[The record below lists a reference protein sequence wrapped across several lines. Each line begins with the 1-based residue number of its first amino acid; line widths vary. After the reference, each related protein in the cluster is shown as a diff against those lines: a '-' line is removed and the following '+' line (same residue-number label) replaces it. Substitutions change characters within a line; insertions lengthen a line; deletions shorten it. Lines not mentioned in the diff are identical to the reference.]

1 MGHSMSLGGKVI
13 VVAGS
18 GGPLGVPVV
27 RRLAAAGAQ
36 VIAADVRPQDLAE
49 PGVTPVEIDLLDFAA
64 VRDWAA
70 GFGQVDGLI
79 HLVGG
84 WRGGKT
90 FAETDLADWAFLHDL
105 LIRTLQH
112 TTLAF
117 HELLRQSPAGRMA
130 IVSQIGAQ
138 RPTEGN
144 AAYAAAKAAAEAWT
158 LSLADSFDGT
168 GGAATILV
176 IKALLT
182 AEMRARKPEAKFS
195 GFTHV
200 DDLAAHIAGLWER
213 PASELNGTRRDL
225 TS

>member
-1 MGHSMSLGGKVI
+1 MTLAGKVI
-13 VVAGS
+13 VVAGA

-36 VIAADVRPQDLAE
+36 VVAADVRPQEFAE
-49 PGVTPVEIDLLDFAA
+49 PGVTPAQIDLLDPLATQA
-64 VRDWAA
+64 WAA
-70 GFGQVDGLI
+70 GFGQVDGLV

-90 FAETDLADWAFLHDL
+90 FADTDLADWAFLHDL

-112 TTLAF
+112 TTLSF
-117 HELLRQSPAGRMA
+117 HEQLRQSPHGRMA
-130 IVSQIGAQ
+130 IVSQIGTQ
-138 RPTEGN
+138 RPTQGN

-158 LSLADSFDGT
+158 LALADSFDGT
-168 GGAATILV
+168 GSAATILM

-182 AEMRARKPEAKFS
+182 DEMRARKPEAKFT

-200 DDLAAHIAGLWER
+200 EELAGHIAGLWDR
-213 PASELNGTRRDL
+213 PAPDLNGHRVDL
-225 TS
+225 TA